1 VIPGML
7 MGGTGFILALIFLT
21 IVAPIWIVAHYL
33 TRWRSSRRLSGA
45 DEKTL
50 GDLAQAAR
58 SMEAR
63 IAALEKILD
72 AEAPGWRS
80 RSGG

>member
-1 VIPGML
+1 MIPGML
-7 MGGTGFILALIFLT
+7 MGGTGFVLALIFLT
-21 IVAPIWIVAHYL
+21 LVAPVWIVAHYL
-33 TRWRSSRRLSGA
+33 TRWRASRRLSGE
-45 DEKTL
+45 DERAL
-50 GDLAQAAR
+50 GELAQAAR

-80 RSGG
+80 KG